1 MCFYHNFIDIISK
14 NIYIYI
20 LFWFFHLVEGW
31 KNDW

>member
-1 MCFYHNFIDIISK
+1 MFLLLYIIYI

-31 KNDW
+31 KNDWRC